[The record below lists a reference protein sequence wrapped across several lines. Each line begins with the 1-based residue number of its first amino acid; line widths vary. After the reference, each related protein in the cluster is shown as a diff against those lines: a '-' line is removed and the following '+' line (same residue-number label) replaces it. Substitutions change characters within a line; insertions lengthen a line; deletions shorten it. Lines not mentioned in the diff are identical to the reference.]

1 MKFSVSKSWSFLF
14 LAVNQLQKTESSVYK
29 QSLREKHAFSVE
41 FLLVYRSVLRWRSN
55 THVVFPVLAV
65 TKPKGTTVQLESGDQ
80 THLNQATLNRNIME
94 LYNRVYTRRGVRKTA
109 TFVFDS
115 GNSTLTAWQVSDT
128 NTLVSSDQSVLDV
141 NGGTFG
147 SWVWVSRLDFQRKY
161 SQNEKYNLKSV
172 LRLAKKGWKTKFLAL
187 RVV

>member
-80 THLNQATLNRNIME
+80 THLNQTTLNRTLTE
-94 LYNRVYTRRGVRKTA
+94 LYNRVYTRRGYETLLI
-109 TFVFDS
+109 S
-115 GNSTLTAWQVSDT
+115 CLTAETRLS
-128 NTLVSSDQSVLDV
+128 LLDKFLTRTPWFFWPLS

-147 SWVWVSRLDFQRKY
+147 RWVQVSRLDFQRKY
-161 SQNEKYNLKSV
+161 SQNEKYNLKNV